1 MVYRPFDLTGKV
13 AVITGGNSGIGLG
26 MAEAVAEAGAEV
38 SVWGRN
44 GERNRA
50 AVARLEAL
58 GARATGVVCD
68 VADPD
73 AVARACNATLE
84 AHGRID
90 AAFANAGVDTG
101 FTPFVDMTPADVR
114 RIIDINLNGTFFTF
128 QAAARHMIARGG
140 GGSLVA
146 TSSIAAIEGRA
157 RGEHYAASKG
167 GILSMVKALAVEMA
181 RHGIR
186 ANSIV
191 PGFIDTPRAGEAI
204 NAPKFVERVLPRV
217 PMRRW
222 GQPAD
227 FGAIAIYLM
236 SDASAY
242 HTGDTFVI
250 DGGYTLF

>member
-1 MVYRPFDLTGKV
+1 MAYRPFDLTGKV
-13 AVITGGNSGIGLG
+13 AVITGGNGGIGLG
-26 MAEAVAEAGAEV
+26 MAEALAEAGAAV

-44 GERNRA
+44 AERNNA
-50 AVARLEAL
+50 AVARLEAK
-58 GARATGVVCD
+58 GVRATGFVCD

-73 AVARACNATLE
+73 AIARACAATLD

-90 AAFANAGVDTG
+90 AAFANAGADTG
-101 FTPFVDMTPADVR
+101 FTPFVDMTPEDVR

-140 GGSLVA
+140 GGALVA
-146 TSSIAAIEGRA
+146 TSSLAAIEGRA

-167 GILSMVKALAVEMA
+167 GILSMVKGLAVELA

-191 PGFIDTPRAGEAI
+191 PGFVDTPMAGEAI

-222 GQPAD
+222 GKPAD

-242 HTGDTFVI
+242 HTGDMFVI